1 MIINC
6 DPRKTE
12 LIGFGT
18 AENDETLLPMS
29 FHLGSNKIKFVEKT
43 KVVTRLDNGS
53 KARLHRAC
61 KGY

>member
-6 DPRKTE
+6 DPEKTE

-29 FHLGSNKIKFVEKT
+29 FHLSSNKIKFVEK
-43 KVVTRLDNGS
+43 
-53 KARLHRAC
+53 
-61 KGY
+61 Y